1 MSGGIIMIHP
11 GTHFGATEMRKRGLF
26 LLFMLSAVFAASI
39 GIGYYALPAEVAG
52 MLQRGN
58 HEFL

>member
-1 MSGGIIMIHP
+1 MIHP

-58 HEFL
+58 HGFL